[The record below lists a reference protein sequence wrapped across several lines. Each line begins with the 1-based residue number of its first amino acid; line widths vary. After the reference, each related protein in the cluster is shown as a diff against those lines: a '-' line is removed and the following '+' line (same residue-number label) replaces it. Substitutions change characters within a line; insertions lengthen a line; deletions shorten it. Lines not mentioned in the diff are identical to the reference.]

1 MQMLPRSLGFLHNRR
16 SFHHRLNRFHYPGRF
31 HATFLPLPTRPIK
44 AKRQLFIR

>member
-1 MQMLPRSLGFLHNRR
+1 MQMLPRRFRFLHATRR
-16 SFHHRLNRFHYPGRF
+16 FHHRLHGLHYPTRF